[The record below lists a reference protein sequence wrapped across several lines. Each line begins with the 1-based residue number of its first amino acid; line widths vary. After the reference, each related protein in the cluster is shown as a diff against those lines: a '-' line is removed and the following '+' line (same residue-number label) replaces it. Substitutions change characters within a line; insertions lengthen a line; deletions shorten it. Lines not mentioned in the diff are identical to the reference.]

1 MIDRQM
7 RELDI
12 RKDLLDFKTRLS
24 NTGTSQEILF
34 LRQTLEDDSEILQ
47 LRTDVRKAAEG
58 RLEGGVIDASDLL
71 QKINEE
77 SDASLQKSIHQIE
90 LLQALYRQEKVE

>member
-1 MIDRQM
+1 MIPRLNDFIEM
-7 RELDI
+7 ASVLEETYSGM
-12 RKDLLDFKTRLS
+12 DL
-24 NTGTSQEILF
+24 NNM
-34 LRQTLEDDSEILQ
+34 
-47 LRTDVRKAAEG
+47 
-58 RLEGGVIDASDLL
+58 VIEFSVSKGIL